1 MDAYRF
7 ILSRSEYD
15 LAIHTHTL
23 PLAEYHRS
31 RRDWS
36 LAGVT
41 ITALWS
47 DAAAFDAFRASLVR
61 AA

>member
-7 ILSRSEYD
+7 TLSRRQYD

-23 PLAEYHRS
+23 PLPEYHRS

-36 LAGVT
+36 TSGVT
-41 ITALWS
+41 VTALWS
-47 DAAAFDAFRASLVR
+47 DAAAFDAFRSALQV
-61 AA
+61 A